1 MSSPN
6 QTQHVQEGIV
16 QTIVQNIEKNTKKNT
31 KKDTEQKIETNTNTE
46 IIEKKIPKTL
56 PAKYLKHMAFLKWF
70 QDNGSTI
77 PQYDNI
83 PDTISFLNQFIDF
96 ESTHINNYKLFIKN
110 NSLLLKQQ
118 NKDKLK
124 QDKQI
129 LKLQKTQ
136 WNSLKKLLKTDHNL
150 RSYFI
155 NNHLNLIHTLLN
167 NPPSTT
173 PSTTLHNLLKTNF
186 PKFNLFPHLTHDTLH
201 CFNQFLNTN
210 NEDSINDNNSKLTE
224 TKITTLKGEKLLID
238 DNNNLY
244 DIKTQKLISNFEEE
258 KDLTIRV

>member
-201 CFNQFLNTN
+201 CFIKY
-210 NEDSINDNNSKLTE
+210 NESSKGDIIEHEECINKSNSNSIKLE
-224 TKITTLKGEKLLID
+224 DTLKIEKKGMSKIIPEGASD
-238 DNNNLY
+238 FVASIIQNA
-244 DIKTQKLISNFEEE
+244 E
-258 KDLTIRV
+258 V

>member
-1 MSSPN
+1 MSSPK
-6 QTQHVQEGIV
+6 QTQHTQEGIV
-16 QTIVQNIEKNTKKNT
+16 QTIVQNIEKKT
-31 KKDTEQKIETNTNTE
+31 KKDTEQKIETETKTE
-46 IIEKKIPKTL
+46 TKTETIEKKIPKTL

-96 ESTHINNYKLFIKN
+96 ESTHINNYKLFIKTT
-110 NSLLLKQQ
+110 SSLLKQQ

-155 NNHLNLIHTLLN
+155 NNHLNLLHTLLN

-201 CFNQFLNTN
+201 C
-210 NEDSINDNNSKLTE
+210 
-224 TKITTLKGEKLLID
+224 
-238 DNNNLY
+238 
-244 DIKTQKLISNFEEE
+244 
-258 KDLTIRV
+258 